1 MEKYGYELWY
11 DGNCITEDHGFDSEE
26 EAIEEARST
35 IEDRMDLWIS
45 DRAAFDKDCCIYHDL
60 LMEKVKNSKEA

>member
-11 DGNCITEDHGFDSEE
+11 DANCITEDHGFNSEE

-45 DRAAFDKDCCIYHDL
+45 DGAVLDKDEERKLCDIRIT
-60 LMEKVKNSKEA
+60 EE

>member
-11 DGNCITEDHGFDSEE
+11 DGNCITEDYGFDSEE
-26 EAIEEARST
+26 EAIEEARSA

-45 DRAAFDKDCCIYHDL
+45 DGAVLDKDEERKLFDIRIT
-60 LMEKVKNSKEA
+60 EE

>member
-11 DGNCITEDHGFDSEE
+11 DANCITEDHGFNSEE

-35 IEDRMDLWIS
+35 IEVRMDLWIS
-45 DRAAFDKDCCIYHDL
+45 DGAVLDKDEERKLFDIRIT
-60 LMEKVKNSKEA
+60 EE

>member
-1 MEKYGYELWY
+1 MGKYGYELWY
-11 DGNCITEDHGFDSEE
+11 DANCITEDHGFNSEE

-45 DRAAFDKDCCIYHDL
+45 DGAVLDKDEERKLFDIRIT
-60 LMEKVKNSKEA
+60 EE